1 MNGAK
6 LTAADTVIDSPT
18 VNLLLNES
26 LRVMAGGLIQGKWIN
41 ISAGDIEVEASG
53 NIDAEKRGYAARSGP
68 GISSGIDQLLLSM
81 FIQCYPLA
89 CRGAFKSFPPIC
101 IRRLICLTFVSFT
114 SSLLLLQKK
123 VHLWFLFF
131 IFHLAASPVVLVLL
145 QLLLHPLAFI
155 NSFII

>member
-53 NIDAEKRGYAARSGP
+53 NINAEKQGYAARSGP
-68 GISSGIDQLLLSM
+68 GTSSGRSTAVVDVDIYYM
-81 FIQCYPLA
+81 F
-89 CRGAFKSFPPIC
+89 
-101 IRRLICLTFVSFT
+101 T
-114 SSLLLLQKK
+114 
-123 VHLWFLFF
+123 
-131 IFHLAASPVVLVLL
+131 IFM
-145 QLLLHPLAFI
+145 
-155 NSFII
+155 